1 VPELVIPDRKYMGT
15 PATAP
20 GPSGPQMLPA
30 FAAIR
35 SDPLQYLN
43 HIWQT
48 FGDVAQFPIP
58 RPPSYLVSHPD
69 AVKRVLVDRP
79 HEYSKDTIQYK
90 ALSLVTGSGLLTAL
104 DPPWKE
110 HRLMLQ
116 PAFHPRQLEPLVRQ
130 VDAGTQRLVAQWDE
144 LPDGALVDIEQAM
157 LRVALET
164 VGHALFTEDLSGDAA
179 ELTSATLEALEVVV
193 ARARVPI
200 TPPPWVPTPAN
211 RRLQRANATLD
222 AAVSRLV
229 ALRRAGQPSST
240 PDVLDLLIA
249 ARNSGGQPL
258 TEREIRDEI
267 VTFIVAGHETVAAA
281 LTWSWALLAAH
292 PQIQDQLHNE
302 VSAVVTPADLSLDQ
316 LSEFPFT
323 RACIDEALR
332 LYPPAWLITRKALSE
347 DELAGAH
354 IPAGALIIMSPW
366 LVHRHPDFWSEP
378 DSYIPSRFLDGSVTR
393 HAFIPFGNGLRLCV
407 GRDFAYAE
415 AIAVVARLA
424 ARFTLS
430 YPDGYVIPD
439 VNPSVTMRPVGGL
452 HLHVRTRIG
461 GKESRAIQTSS

>member
-1 VPELVIPDRKYMGT
+1 MGT

-35 SDPLQYLN
+35 RDPLQYLN
-43 HIWQT
+43 QIWQT
-48 FGDVAQFPIP
+48 YGDVAQFPIP

-79 HEYSKDTIQYK
+79 REYSKETIQYK

-116 PAFHPRQLEPLVRQ
+116 PAFHPRQLEPLVQQ
-130 VDAGTQRLVAQWDE
+130 VEGGVQRLMAQWDE
-144 LPDGALVDIEQAM
+144 LPDGSLVDIEQAM

-179 ELTSATLEALEVVV
+179 ELTSATLDALEVVV

-200 TPPPWVPTPAN
+200 TPPAWMPTPAN
-211 RRLQRANATLD
+211 RRLKRANSTLD
-222 AAVSRLV
+222 SAVSRLV
-229 ALRRAGQPSST
+229 AARREGQASST

-249 ARNSGGQPL
+249 ARNSQGQPL

-292 PQIQDQLHNE
+292 PKIQNQLHNE
-302 VSAVVTPADLSLDQ
+302 VLEVVSQTGLSLDQ
-316 LSEFPFT
+316 LSDLPFT
-323 RACIDEALR
+323 RACVDEALR
-332 LYPPAWLITRKALSE
+332 MYPPAWLITRKALSD

-378 DSYIPSRFLDGSVTR
+378 NAYMPGRFLDGSVTR
-393 HAFIPFGNGLRLCV
+393 HAFIPFGNGLRLCI

-424 ARFTLS
+424 TRFHLN
-430 YPDGYVIPD
+430 YPEGKEIPE
-439 VNPSVTMRPVGGL
+439 VNPSVTMRPIGGL
-452 HLHVRTRIG
+452 HLQVSAYNH
-461 GKESRAIQTSS
+461 

>member
-1 VPELVIPDRKYMGT
+1 MGT

-35 SDPLQYLN
+35 RDPLQYLN

-48 FGDVAQFPIP
+48 YGDVAQFPIP

-79 HEYSKDTIQYK
+79 RDYSKDTIQYK

-116 PAFHPRQLEPLVRQ
+116 PAFHPRQLDPLVQ
-130 VDAGTQRLVAQWDE
+130 HVEAGSQRLITQWNE
-144 LPDGALVDIEQAM
+144 LPDGALIDIEQAM

-179 ELTSATLEALEVVV
+179 ELTSATLDALEVVV

-200 TPPPWVPTPAN
+200 SPPAWIPTPAN
-211 RRLQRANATLD
+211 RRLKCANKTLD

-229 ALRRAGQPSST
+229 AARREGQASST

-249 ARNSGGQPL
+249 ARDSTGQPL

-281 LTWSWALLAAH
+281 LTWSWALLASH
-292 PQIQDQLHNE
+292 PQVQDQLHNE
-302 VSAVVTPADLSLDQ
+302 VSAVVTQDHLSLAQ
-316 LSEFPFT
+316 LSDLPFT
-323 RACIDEALR
+323 RACVDEALR
-332 LYPPAWLITRKALSE
+332 LYPPAWLISRKALSD

-366 LVHRHPDFWSEP
+366 LVHRHPDFWQEP
-378 DSYIPSRFLDGSVTR
+378 NTYRPSRFMDGSVTR
-393 HAFIPFGNGLRLCV
+393 HAFIPFGNGLRLCI

-415 AIAVVARLA
+415 AIAVVARIA
-424 ARFTLS
+424 SRFTLS
-430 YPDGYVIPD
+430 YPAGISIPA
-439 VNPSVTMRPVGGL
+439 VNPSVTMRPIGGL
-452 HLHVRTRIG
+452 HLVVNAR
-461 GKESRAIQTSS
+461 SR

>member
-1 VPELVIPDRKYMGT
+1 MGT

-20 GPSGPQMLPA
+20 GPSGREMLPA

-35 SDPLQYLN
+35 RDPLEYLN
-43 HIWQT
+43 RIWQT
-48 FGDVAQFPIP
+48 FGDIAQFPIP
-58 RPPSYLVSHPD
+58 RPPSFLVSHPD

-79 HEYSKDTIQYK
+79 REYSKETIQYR
-90 ALSLVTGSGLLTAL
+90 ALSLVTGGGLLTAL
-104 DPPWKE
+104 DSPWKE

-130 VDAGTQRLVAQWDE
+130 VDIGTRRLMAQWSE

-179 ELTSATLEALEVVV
+179 DLTSATLDALEVVV

-200 TPPPWVPTPAN
+200 TPPVWMPTPAN
-211 RRLQRANATLD
+211 RRLKRANATLD
-222 AAVSRLV
+222 TAVSRIV

-249 ARNSGGQPL
+249 ARNLGGQPL

-292 PQIQDQLHNE
+292 PKIQDQLHSE
-302 VSAVVTPADLSLDQ
+302 VNAVVSPADLRLDQ
-316 LSEFPFT
+316 LSELPFT

-347 DELAGAH
+347 DELVGAD

-378 DSYIPSRFLDGSVTR
+378 NSYIPSRFLDGSVTR
-393 HAFIPFGNGLRLCV
+393 HAFIPFGNGLRLCI

-424 ARFTLS
+424 SRFTLS
-430 YPDGYVIPD
+430 YPDSNVIPD
-439 VNPSVTMRPVGGL
+439 VNPSVTMRPIGGL
-452 HLHVRTRIG
+452 HLQVKTRIG
-461 GKESRAIQTSS
+461 